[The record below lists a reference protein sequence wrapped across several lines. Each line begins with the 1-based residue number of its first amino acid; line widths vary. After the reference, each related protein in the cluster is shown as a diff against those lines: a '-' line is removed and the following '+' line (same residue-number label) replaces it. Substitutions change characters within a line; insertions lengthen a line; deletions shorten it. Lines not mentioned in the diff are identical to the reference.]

1 VRRFWH
7 AFVSGVVLAVAA
19 FTVGVLFILMARQFT
34 TAELW
39 WAAAAFGALV
49 MLMTAASYQYMRAY
63 AL

>member
-1 VRRFWH
+1 MTRFWY
-7 AFVSGVVLAVAA
+7 AVVSGVVLAVAA

-34 TAELW
+34 MAELW

-49 MLMTAASYQYMRAY
+49 MLMTVASYQYMRAY